1 MSLQQG
7 NQGAVWWL
15 GFNPYF
21 KSMHFDLPEA
31 ASPWCRLID
40 TALPAGEDLPTRIAQ
55 WSSSGVQLEARSLV
69 VMVAQEYANRL
80 SF

>member
-7 NQGAVWWL
+7 HQGAVLWM
-15 GFNPYF
+15 GFNAYF

-40 TALPAGEDLPTRIAQ
+40 TALPAGEDLPATSNVGLR
-55 WSSSGVQLEARSLV
+55 LE
-69 VMVAQEYANRL
+69 
-80 SF
+80 FH